1 MRRRLHTAR
10 WMRPPAAAALLSL
23 LSSCALFSRPVE
35 VEHPRVQH
43 PSGVE
48 YEDVV
53 LGVGRAARRGRE
65 ITVDYLA
72 HLEDGL
78 RFDSSLDRGVP
89 LSFVLGQA
97 PLSGW
102 DKGIPG
108 MREGGR
114 RRLYVPPELAYGRQ
128 GVPGL
133 VPPDAA
139 LIFDIDLL
147 DVVVPGKEAGERRA
161 PPD

>member
-1 MRRRLHTAR
+1 
-10 WMRPPAAAALLSL
+10 MRPLAAAPILSL
-23 LSSCALFSRPVE
+23 FSSCALFSRPVE
-35 VEHPRVQH
+35 VDHPHIEH

-48 YEDVV
+48 YEDLV
-53 LGVGRAARRGRE
+53 LGVGRTARRGRE
-65 ITVDYLA
+65 ITVDYVA
-72 HLEDGL
+72 YLEDGA
-78 RFDSSLDRGVP
+78 RFDSSFDRGVP
-89 LSFVLGQA
+89 LTFVLGEA
-97 PLSGW
+97 PLAGW

-114 RRLYVPPELAYGRQ
+114 RRLFLPPRLAYGRG

-139 LIFDIDLL
+139 LVFDIDLL
-147 DVVVPGKEAGERRA
+147 DVAVPGRDAGGGPG